1 MLILVNVLASS
12 VVNDEI
18 TQKMASFQR
27 GHPREM
33 GGAAGCSP
41 ALGGRQEGQMQ
52 LPGGHLR
59 ALGVRGTGHWGKHPH
74 PFSPAPFLHLN
85 QILDSELFELM
96 HQNGDYTHFYFC
108 YRWFLLDFKRGERQA
123 GGRAWGRGSGTSPES
138 LVLNPHCSV
147 EPLRGALGLS

>member
-1 MLILVNVLASS
+1 MLMLVNVLGSS

-33 GGAAGCSP
+33 GGTAGCSP

-52 LPGGHLR
+52 LPGGHPR
-59 ALGVRGTGHWGKHPH
+59 ALGVGSTGRWGKCPH
-74 PFSPAPFLHLN
+74 PSSLVPFLHLN

-108 YRWFLLDFKRGERQA
+108 YRWFLLDFKRGKRRA
-123 GGRAWGRGSGTSPES
+123 GGRAWGRGSGTSPGS
-138 LVLNPHCSV
+138 LVLNPHRSV
-147 EPLRGALGLS
+147 ESLQGALGLN